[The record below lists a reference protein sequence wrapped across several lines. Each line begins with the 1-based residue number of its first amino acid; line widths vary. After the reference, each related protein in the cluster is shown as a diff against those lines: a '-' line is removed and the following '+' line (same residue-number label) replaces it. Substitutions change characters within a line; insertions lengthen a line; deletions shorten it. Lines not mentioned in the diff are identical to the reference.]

1 MHVIDPFERCAGHR
15 TFPTN
20 VFFAG
25 NGPGVAKLRNV
36 LVAYSRRDSKV
47 GCTVFCLPFFIAVEE
62 DPELTRPI
70 VCAPTDCQGM
80 NNLVATL
87 LLTHP
92 AEEDAFWV
100 LVCII
105 EVSCSG
111 LIVSVARAPD

>member
-1 MHVIDPFERCAGHR
+1 MFSATDPIERRVGHR

-36 LVAYSRRDSKV
+36 LVAYSRRDPKV
-47 GCTVFCLPFFIAVEE
+47 GCAFFLLAWLPSLPAED
-62 DPELTRPI
+62 DPELTRPF
-70 VCAPTDCQGM
+70 VCAPADCQGM

-105 EVSCSG
+105 EVRFPR
-111 LIVSVARAPD
+111 I